1 MSFSDIVLGNV
12 LPSVHRLASL
22 QISMVVVTIEGFVFR
37 DSSAKQDKTDTAIP
51 CHEFRCVTPFKPKIV
66 VVCFVADL
74 VPDTVKQEDVFV
86 VFHHFKD
93 SAAPIKSSP

>member
-1 MSFSDIVLGNV
+1 MPFSDIVLGNV
-12 LPSVHRLASL
+12 LPPVSRLAFL

-51 CHEFRCVTPFKPKIV
+51 CHEVRCVTLFKPKIV

-74 VPDTVKQEDVFV
+74 VPDTAKQEDVIV

-93 SAAPIKSSP
+93 GAAPIRFFQ